1 MGLLIGAYGPDIPI
15 SIFQHADEG
24 VHGCGNIATGIVLGG
39 QPIFGYNYG
48 AKKYDRVRDTYKLVL
63 NTTLVVGI
71 ITTLIFEIYPE
82 AIIAIF
88 LLYLL
93 EKSKVGTGIN
103 GILYAVPIADLVAL
117 VVILGLTVPF
127 FSKLKK

>member
-1 MGLLIGAYGPDIPI
+1 MAYTDYKSQGLPNSNTYSDGATHWRIR
-15 SIFQHADEG
+15 A
-24 VHGCGNIATGIVLGG
+24 G

-88 LLYLL
+88 LPYLL

-103 GILYAVPIADLVAL
+103 GILYAAPIADLVAL
-117 VVILGLTVPF
+117 IVILGLTVPF